1 MINIISAIGSLGTF
15 IMAIFYFISV
25 SIQLYQMKISFIP
38 ALGFNQTLLELNNDN
53 ELIMNNIKT
62 DNTKHEDYLKLY
74 NLGGGAARKI
84 KIEVILNEDQTIQ
97 EKFINM
103 LPSSESYYL
112 PVNKEVFDEFEQTI
126 QNNGYE
132 TNLSIKLTY
141 YHNISRKPK
150 EVMLHAKIDAFNTY
164 SDKSIYELQFI
175 ER

>member
-1 MINIISAIGSLGTF
+1 MISIISAIGSLGTF
-15 IMAIFYFISV
+15 IMAIFYFVSV

-38 ALGFNQTLLELNNDN
+38 ALGFNQTLLELNSDN
-53 ELIMNNIKT
+53 ELIMNNTKT

-84 KIEVILNEDQTIQ
+84 KIEVILNEDKTIQ

-112 PVNKEVFDEFEQTI
+112 PVNKEVFDEFESTI

-132 TNLSIKLTY
+132 TNLNIKLTY

-150 EVMLHAKIDAFNTY
+150 EVRLNAKIDAFNTY
-164 SDKSIYELQFI
+164 SDKNIYELQFI
-175 ER
+175 EK